1 MERYYLGLDWG
12 DEADA
17 VWVVNER
24 GEKVWA
30 GEVKQM
36 AEEQAEFGRR
46 LYEWRGSGVEVWAA
60 LEKPEGRIVD
70 FLLDH
75 GVVVYPINPKA
86 LDRARDRFR
95 VSGSKSDPFDAR
107 VLAEFLRTD
116 HGHLRP
122 LVPNSPAAQELKLLT
137 TDYERLIRHQTRF
150 LNQLTITLKE
160 YYPRVLELFSELN
173 SAAAL
178 DFLTRYPAPAGL
190 TELTPAAWQD
200 FVKEHR
206 LRKKRAAE
214 LWEQL
219 KAPQVAIP
227 AHVVRAKARLVR
239 VLAAELEIVRTGL
252 ADYYA
257 EIERF
262 FASMPAAETAKSLPA
277 GKTGVVVPKIWAQ
290 LGDAQGRWE
299 SFQHLQAQAGN
310 VPVTKRSGKATLVQ
324 FRFACNK
331 SLRYAMDQF
340 SFISLRCSPWALAYY
355 QQQRARG
362 HTHRQA
368 LRALGAKWLK
378 IIFVI
383 WSRHV
388 PYNEDRHLA
397 TIASQTKPQQILVS
411 GT

>member
-1 MERYYLGLDWG
+1 MERNYVGLDWG

-17 VWVVNER
+17 VWVVNEK

-30 GEVKQM
+30 GEVKHI
-36 AEEQAEFGRR
+36 AEDQAEFGRR
-46 LYEWRGSGVEVWAA
+46 LYGWRSGGVEVWAA

-122 LVPNSPAAQELKLLT
+122 LVPNSPEAQELKLLT
-137 TDYERLIRHQTRF
+137 TDCERLTRQQTRL
-150 LNQLTITLKE
+150 LNQLRITLKE
-160 YYPRVLELFSELN
+160 YYPRVLEMFSELK
-173 SAAAL
+173 SPVAL
-178 DFLTRYPAPAGL
+178 DFLTRYSTPEALTGL
-190 TELTPAAWQD
+190 TAAAWEE
-200 FVKEHR
+200 FAREHR
-206 LRKKRAAE
+206 LGKGRAAE
-214 LWEQL
+214 LWGQL
-219 KAPQVAIP
+219 KAPQVAVP
-227 AHVVRAKARLVR
+227 AHVVRAKARLVG
-239 VLAAELEIVRTGL
+239 VLAAGLEVARTGL
-252 ADYYA
+252 ADYKA

-262 FASMPAAETAKSLPA
+262 FASMPAAETARSLPG
-277 GKTGVVVPKIWAQ
+277 GKTGTVIPTIWAE
-290 LGDAQGRWE
+290 LGDAAGRWE
-299 SFQHLQAQAGN
+299 SFRHLQAQGGN
-310 VPVTKRSGKATLVQ
+310 VPVTKRSGKTTFVQ

-331 SLRYAMDQF
+331 RLRHAVDLLA
-340 SFISLRCSPWALAYY
+340 FISLRQSPWARAYY

-362 HTHRQA
+362 HKHRQA

-388 PYNEDRHLA
+388 PYIEEHHLA
-397 TIASQTKPQQILVS
+397 TISSQTKP
-411 GT
+411 